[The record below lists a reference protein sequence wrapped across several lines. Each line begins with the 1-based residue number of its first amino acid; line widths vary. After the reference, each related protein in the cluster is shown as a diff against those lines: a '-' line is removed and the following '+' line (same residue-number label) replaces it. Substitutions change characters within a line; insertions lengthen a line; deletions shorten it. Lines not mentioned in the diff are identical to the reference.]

1 MPAMTPTQ
9 IKTFARLV
17 TLTTAAAT
25 TVRSAVAAAAVYAEA
40 MQAGD
45 GTPFELRKPLGR
57 LKYNLGES
65 IGSLLAVE
73 TYIDDIRQF
82 VGLPLA
88 VAVLEP
94 TEAAY
99 MPATEAAELCAS

>member
-25 TVRSAVAAAAVYAEA
+25 TVRSAVAAAAVFAEA
-40 MQAGD
+40 MRAGPER
-45 GTPFELRKPLGR
+45 PFKLGVAIGFLENSLDDTSVELL
-57 LKYNLGES
+57 EAVS
-65 IGSLLAVE
+65 DLAR
-73 TYIDDIRQF
+73 IRQILD
-82 VGLPLA
+82 LPPA
-88 VAVLEP
+88 EASDDA
-94 TEAAY
+94 EAAY